1 MSEAGQTTLHLIL
14 SAAMQEFLEKG
25 YKSASLRNI
34 VKTAGVTTGAFY
46 GYYDSKEDLFEALV
60 GEHYNFLL
68 ERFCKAQKEFAE
80 IPPEEQ
86 PDNLSSTS
94 GECMYEMLLYAY
106 EHLNEFKLIELFIF
120 FNLIICCSDVTRFSK
135 LIDEM
140 VEIETKGTHDYLAVL
155 EKLGRPAPPIDE
167 RLEHILITGM
177 FNTFFELIIHE
188 MPLEEAKRYLKEMRA
203 FYTAGWMKIMGQSA
217 L

>member
-1 MSEAGQTTLHLIL
+1 MNEVEQTTLHQIFL
-14 SAAMQEFLEKG
+14 AAMQEFLEKG
-25 YKSASLRNI
+25 FKSASLRNI

-46 GYYDSKEDLFEALV
+46 GYYDSKEKLFEALI
-60 GEHYNFLL
+60 GEQYDFLL
-68 ERFCKAQKEFAE
+68 DCFCRAQKEFAD
-80 IPPEEQ
+80 ILPEEQ
-86 PDNLSSTS
+86 PDNLTDIS

-106 EHLNEFKLIELFIF
+106 EHLKEFKLILCRSEG
-120 FNLIICCSDVTRFSK
+120 TRFSK

-155 EKLGRPAPPIDE
+155 EKLGRPSPPIDE

-188 MPLEEAKRYLKEMRA
+188 MPLEEAKHYLKEMRA
-203 FYTAGWMKIMGQSA
+203 FYTAGWMKIMGQ
-217 L
+217 

>member
-68 ERFCKAQKEFAE
+68 ERFCKAQK
-80 IPPEEQ
+80 
-86 PDNLSSTS
+86 
-94 GECMYEMLLYAY
+94 MY
-106 EHLNEFKLIELFIF
+106 
-120 FNLIICCSDVTRFSK
+120 
-135 LIDEM
+135 
-140 VEIETKGTHDYLAVL
+140 
-155 EKLGRPAPPIDE
+155 
-167 RLEHILITGM
+167 
-177 FNTFFELIIHE
+177 
-188 MPLEEAKRYLKEMRA
+188 
-203 FYTAGWMKIMGQSA
+203 
-217 L
+217 

>member
-1 MSEAGQTTLHLIL
+1 MNETEQTTLNLIL

-25 YKSASLRNI
+25 FKSASLRNI

-46 GYYDSKEDLFEALV
+46 GYYNSKEDLLEALI
-60 GEHYNFLL
+60 GEQYDFLL
-68 ERFCKAQKEFAE
+68 DCFCRAQKEFAE

-86 PDNLSSTS
+86 PDNLTDIS

-106 EHLNEFKLIELFIF
+106 EHLNEFKLILCRSEG
-120 FNLIICCSDVTRFSK
+120 TRFSK

-155 EKLGRPAPPIDE
+155 EKLGRPSPP
-167 RLEHILITGM
+167 
-177 FNTFFELIIHE
+177 
-188 MPLEEAKRYLKEMRA
+188 
-203 FYTAGWMKIMGQSA
+203 
-217 L
+217 

>member
-1 MSEAGQTTLHLIL
+1 MNETEQTTLNLIL

-25 YKSASLRNI
+25 FQSASLRNI

-46 GYYDSKEDLFEALV
+46 GYYNSKEDLFEALI
-60 GEHYNFLL
+60 GEQYDSFLDC
-68 ERFCKAQKEFAE
+68 FCRAQKEFAD

-86 PDNLSSTS
+86 PDNLTDIS

-106 EHLNEFKLIELFIF
+106 EHLNEFKLILCRSEG
-120 FNLIICCSDVTRFSK
+120 TRFSK

-140 VEIETKGTHDYLAVL
+140 VEIETKGTDDYLAVL
-155 EKLGRPAPPIDE
+155 EKSGRPSPPIDE
-167 RLEHILITGM
+167 RFEHILITGM

-188 MPLEEAKRYLKEMRA
+188 MPIEEAKHYLKEMRA
-203 FYTAGWMKIMGQSA
+203 FYTAGWMKIMGQ
-217 L
+217 